1 MKGIIFR
8 NLNFQRIVELLFV
21 MLMLLVMSANAFDM
35 KKHSISIQEEENN
48 DKDILT
54 SSSLENSHSHSL
66 RDDEMIDIDFTDPEL
81 LEAIQM
87 FSEMSLDEIKE
98 IFGDDPEA
106 LKEIEEVM
114 EEISK
119 LDPSEIEESMKA
131 LMEEELIA
139 SAMTDTL
146 EMLAGTAADA
156 DADADADT
164 ATDTDEQDW
173 DKILENKDVILEAV
187 IASGSMS
194 EEDIALFLKDGDAW
208 EEELSGIWNELKEVV
223 QPDIAGHGH
232 GEL

>member
-8 NLNFQRIVELLFV
+8 NLKFQRIVELLFV
-21 MLMLLVMSANAFDM
+21 MMLLVSIMSANAFEM
-35 KKHSISIQEEENN
+35 KKHDNSIQEEENN
-48 DKDILT
+48 DNDILT
-54 SSSLENSHSHSL
+54 SSSLENSHL
-66 RDDEMIDIDFTDPEL
+66 LGNDEMIDIDFTDPEL
-81 LEAIQM
+81 LGAIQM

-146 EMLAGTAADA
+146 EMLTGTAADA
-156 DADADADT
+156 DA

>member
-1 MKGIIFR
+1 
-8 NLNFQRIVELLFV
+8 

-156 DADADADT
+156 DADADADANT

-223 QPDIAGHGH
+223 QPDIAGHG
-232 GEL
+232 EL

>member
-1 MKGIIFR
+1 MMMI
-8 NLNFQRIVELLFV
+8 
-21 MLMLLVMSANAFDM
+21 LVSIMSANAFEM
-35 KKHSISIQEEENN
+35 KKHIDNSIQEEENN
-48 DKDILT
+48 DNDILT
-54 SSSLENSHSHSL
+54 SSLENSHL
-66 RDDEMIDIDFTDPEL
+66 LGDEMIDIDFTDPEL

-106 LKEIEEVM
+106 LKEIEKVM

-146 EMLAGTAADA
+146 EMLAAADSA
-156 DADADADT
+156 
-164 ATDTDEQDW
+164 TDEQDW
-173 DKILENKDVILEAV
+173 EKILENKDVILEAV

-194 EEDIALFLKDGDAW
+194 EEDIALYLKDGGAW

-223 QPDIAGHGH
+223 QPDIGGH

>member
-1 MKGIIFR
+1 
-8 NLNFQRIVELLFV
+8 
-21 MLMLLVMSANAFDM
+21 MLMLLVSIMSANAFEM
-35 KKHSISIQEEENN
+35 KKHIDNSIQEEENN
-48 DKDILT
+48 DNDILT

-156 DADADADT
+156 DADT

-223 QPDIAGHGH
+223 QPDIAGHG
-232 GEL
+232 EL

>member
-1 MKGIIFR
+1 M
-8 NLNFQRIVELLFV
+8 
-21 MLMLLVMSANAFDM
+21 MLLLVSIMSANAFEM
-35 KKHSISIQEEENN
+35 KNHIDNSIQEEENN
-48 DKDILT
+48 DNDILT
-54 SSSLENSHSHSL
+54 SSSLENDNSHSYSL
-66 RDDEMIDIDFTDPEL
+66 GDDEMIDIDFTDPEL

-146 EMLAGTAADA
+146 EMLAA
-156 DADADADT
+156 ADADT

>member
-1 MKGIIFR
+1 
-8 NLNFQRIVELLFV
+8 

-146 EMLAGTAADA
+146 EMLAAADA
-156 DADADADT
+156 DA

-223 QPDIAGHGH
+223 QPDIAGHG
-232 GEL
+232 EL

>member
-1 MKGIIFR
+1 
-8 NLNFQRIVELLFV
+8 

-54 SSSLENSHSHSL
+54 SSSLENSHSL
-66 RDDEMIDIDFTDPEL
+66 GPGDEMIDFTDPEL

-146 EMLAGTAADA
+146 EMLAAADA
-156 DADADADT
+156 DA

>member
-1 MKGIIFR
+1 M
-8 NLNFQRIVELLFV
+8 
-21 MLMLLVMSANAFDM
+21 MMLLVSIMSANAFEM
-35 KKHSISIQEEENN
+35 KKHIDNSIQEEENN
-48 DKDILT
+48 DNDILT
-54 SSSLENSHSHSL
+54 SSSLENSNSHSL
-66 RDDEMIDIDFTDPEL
+66 GNDEMIDIDFTDPEL

-106 LKEIEEVM
+106 LKEIEKVM

-146 EMLAGTAADA
+146 EMLAAADA
-156 DADADADT
+156 DA

-223 QPDIAGHGH
+223 QPDIAGHG
-232 GEL
+232 EL

>member
-1 MKGIIFR
+1 
-8 NLNFQRIVELLFV
+8 

-223 QPDIAGHGH
+223 QPDIAGHG
-232 GEL
+232 EL

>member
-8 NLNFQRIVELLFV
+8 NLKFQRIMELLFV

-54 SSSLENSHSHSL
+54 SSSLENSHSHSHSL

-146 EMLAGTAADA
+146 EMLAAADA
-156 DADADADT
+156 DA

>member
-1 MKGIIFR
+1 
-8 NLNFQRIVELLFV
+8 
-21 MLMLLVMSANAFDM
+21 MLMLLVSIMSANAFEM
-35 KKHSISIQEEENN
+35 KKHDNSIQEEENN
-48 DKDILT
+48 DHDILT
-54 SSSLENSHSHSL
+54 SSSLENSHSQSHSL
-66 RDDEMIDIDFTDPEL
+66 GDDEMIDIDFTDPEL

-106 LKEIEEVM
+106 LKEIEKVM

-146 EMLAGTAADA
+146 EMLAGTA
-156 DADADADT
+156 ADADADT

-223 QPDIAGHGH
+223 QPDIAGHG
-232 GEL
+232 EL

>member
-146 EMLAGTAADA
+146 EMLAAADA
-156 DADADADT
+156 DA